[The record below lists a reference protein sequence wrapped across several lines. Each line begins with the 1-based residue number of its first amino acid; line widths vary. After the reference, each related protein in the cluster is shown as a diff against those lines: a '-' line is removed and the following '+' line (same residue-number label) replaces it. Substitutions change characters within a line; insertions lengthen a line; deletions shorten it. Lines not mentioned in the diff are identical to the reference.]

1 MLYPQ
6 FSYTDVNRTREED
19 KDLLHTYEQ
28 VLFDAKRSVAIVT
41 LDYKIVWINK
51 TAIDTFGYSLEECLG
66 KRISELI
73 FGKETDPQ
81 ILETAVNAI
90 DNFKTTSYDH
100 IAYRK
105 DGSKIWIGVT
115 LKPLYNRKNEIDKY
129 CIYGSDITKQ
139 KEEEERVAQSEQKHK
154 QLLDSIAEIIIE
166 LDTAFNVVFVNQAWT
181 KTLGFELEETIGRS
195 YLDFLSEEQ
204 KEKVL
209 ANDYLIRLDTSRKIK
224 REAGIF
230 TKDKK
235 LKWFEIKSEPTLTA
249 LGEVNGY
256 TGIFR
261 DITEEKR
268 NAHYYELLS
277 NNIKDLIGVHDE
289 HTNYLYVSPSI
300 KQIAGYDPEEILGK
314 PSFSFYHPDDI
325 PKVTKF
331 RNSNIRNANNPQ
343 KSIVLRYRKKDES
356 YTWLELSAKWFY
368 DEYSGAWRTIT
379 SGRIADDRVREEEK
393 IQAVLAQEKKLNK
406 LKSNFV
412 SIISH
417 EFRTPL
423 AIIKAVCELLKMQIE
438 AKTPGLEEQLAEDL
452 VAIETEINGLTS
464 LIDDVLILE
473 KIETGDVTLNC
484 KPIEMR
490 SLILPI
496 IHRLAIK
503 HKDRKEIL
511 FNIIGTPK
519 LLYGDVQYLEIVFS
533 NLLSNA
539 YKYSKGKPE
548 PIVTVTYMENDVI
561 ISIKDFGIG
570 IPERNMK
577 KLFTDFFRGD
587 NVRDTEGTGLGL
599 SIAKK
604 FVEMHDGKIICN
616 SKENEGTEM
625 IVSLPICKDELI

>member
-1 MLYPQ
+1 MQYPP
-6 FSYTDVNRTREED
+6 FSYNNVNRTCEEER
-19 KDLLHTYEQ
+19 DLLHTYEQ
-28 VLFDAKRSVAIVT
+28 ILFDTKRSVAVVT

-51 TAIDTFGYSLEECLG
+51 TAIDTFGYSLEECSG
-66 KRISELI
+66 KRISELV
-73 FGKETDPQ
+73 FGIETDPQ

-129 CIYGSDITKQ
+129 CIYGSDITEERELVIKAEEGEKRHTLLLKHTSDIVYSIDKSGKITDVNESWTKILGYT
-139 KEEEERVAQSEQKHK
+139 KEETLAQEGNHFFYPADVEVAKAARQTLVDGVALSYNIDVRV
-154 QLLDSIAEIIIE
+154 IAKKGNIVWLNTTSVPIFSATKEI
-166 LDTAFNVVFVNQAWT
+166 V
-181 KTLGFELEETIGRS
+181 GF
-195 YLDFLSEEQ
+195 
-204 KEKVL
+204 
-209 ANDYLIRLDTSRKIK
+209 
-224 REAGIF
+224 
-230 TKDKK
+230 
-235 LKWFEIKSEPTLTA
+235 
-249 LGEVNGY
+249 
-256 TGIFR
+256 TGMSK
-261 DITEEKR
+261 DITKKKR
-268 NAHYYELLS
+268 NLLVNELLATHIRGMIS
-277 NNIKDLIGVHDE
+277 LNDE
-289 HTNYLYVSPSI
+289 NRNYLYVSPSFKEHTVWEPRELI
-300 KQIAGYDPEEILGK
+300 GK
-314 PSFSFYHPDDI
+314 NSFDYYHPDDI
-325 PKVTKF
+325 ERITEY
-331 RNSNIRNANNPQ
+331 RNANIRGEI
-343 KSIVLRYRKKDES
+343 KDDDTLELRYRKKDGS
-356 YTWLELSAKWFY
+356 YTWIELSARWFRDPY
-368 DEYSGAWRTIT
+368 EDAMRTVI
-379 SGRIADDRVREEEK
+379 SAQPLNKKKQEEEK
-393 IQAVLAQEKKLNK
+393 LLAVLAQEKKLNK
-406 LKSNFV
+406 LKSTFV

-484 KPIEMR
+484 KPIGMR

-511 FNIIGTPK
+511 FNKIGTPK
-519 LLYGDVQYLEIVFS
+519 LVYGDVQYLEIVFS

>member
-1 MLYPQ
+1 M
-6 FSYTDVNRTREED
+6 
-19 KDLLHTYEQ
+19 YEQ
-28 VLFDAKRSVAIVT
+28 ILFDTKRSVAVVT

-73 FGKETDPQ
+73 FGKETNPQ

-129 CIYGSDITKQ
+129 CIYGSDITEERELVIKAEEGEKRHTLLLKHTSDIVYSIDKSGKITDVNESWTKILGYT
-139 KEEEERVAQSEQKHK
+139 KEETLAQEGNHFFYPADVEVAKAARQTLVDGVALSYNIDVRV
-154 QLLDSIAEIIIE
+154 IAKKGNIVWLNTTSVPIFSATKEI
-166 LDTAFNVVFVNQAWT
+166 V
-181 KTLGFELEETIGRS
+181 GF
-195 YLDFLSEEQ
+195 
-204 KEKVL
+204 
-209 ANDYLIRLDTSRKIK
+209 
-224 REAGIF
+224 
-230 TKDKK
+230 
-235 LKWFEIKSEPTLTA
+235 
-249 LGEVNGY
+249 
-256 TGIFR
+256 TGMSK
-261 DITEEKR
+261 DITKKKR
-268 NAHYYELLS
+268 NLLVNELLATHIRGMIS
-277 NNIKDLIGVHDE
+277 LNDKNR
-289 HTNYLYVSPSI
+289 NYLYVSPSFKEHTGWEPRELI
-300 KQIAGYDPEEILGK
+300 GK
-314 PSFSFYHPDDI
+314 NSFDYYHPDDI
-325 PKVTKF
+325 ERITEY
-331 RNSNIRNANNPQ
+331 RNANIRGEI
-343 KSIVLRYRKKDES
+343 KDDDTLELRYRKKDGS
-356 YTWLELSAKWFY
+356 YTWIELSARWFRDPY
-368 DEYSGAWRTIT
+368 EDAMRTVI
-379 SGRIADDRVREEEK
+379 SAQPLNKKKQEEEK
-393 IQAVLAQEKKLNK
+393 LLAVLAQEKKLNK

-484 KPIEMR
+484 KPIGME
-490 SLILPI
+490 SLILHI

-511 FNIIGTPK
+511 FNKIGTPK
-519 LLYGDVQYLEIVFS
+519 LVYGDVQYLEIVFS